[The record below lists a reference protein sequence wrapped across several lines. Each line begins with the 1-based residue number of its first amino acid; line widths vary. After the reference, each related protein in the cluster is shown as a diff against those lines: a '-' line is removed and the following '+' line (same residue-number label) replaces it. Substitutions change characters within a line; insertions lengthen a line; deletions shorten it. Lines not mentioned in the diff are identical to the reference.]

1 MYLNCVNSLT
11 IILMS
16 ILKMEGCVSVLADIQ
31 DLLHYFKMLRCK
43 EQVLV
48 TNIQHALKMPHSLIA
63 K

>member
-1 MYLNCVNSLT
+1 
-11 IILMS
+11 
-16 ILKMEGCVSVLADIQ
+16 MEGCVSVLADIQ